1 MPCGLHDP
9 RRRDRHVFPV
19 VARPRGMAWI
29 LVALSMSPVDV
40 CPWRT
45 DMRHAAHAPVT
56 RHARRWRR
64 MRARLGFAALWAAL
78 LVWVLG
84 ASVRVPGEE
93 PASPEVARHAV
104 VPADLAQNGLAQVD
118 LERAAA
124 WPAESADASPSH
136 EPVHATS
143 HEPTPEQDAA
153 LYIAG
158 R

>member
-1 MPCGLHDP
+1 MDLDCAV
-9 RRRDRHVFPV
+9 HVP
-19 VARPRGMAWI
+19 A
-29 LVALSMSPVDV
+29 DV

-45 DMRHAAHAPVT
+45 DMRHAALAPVSAPVT

-64 MRARLGFAALWAAL
+64 MRARLGFAALWTAL
-78 LVWVLG
+78 LVWALG
-84 ASVRVPGEE
+84 ASVRVPSED
-93 PASPEVARHAV
+93 PAAPDVVRQAVA
-104 VPADLAQNGLAQVD
+104 PADLAQIGLAQVD

-136 EPVHATS
+136 EPVHASS
-143 HEPTPEQDAA
+143 HESTPEQDAA

>member
-1 MPCGLHDP
+1 
-9 RRRDRHVFPV
+9 
-19 VARPRGMAWI
+19 
-29 LVALSMSPVDV
+29 
-40 CPWRT
+40 
-45 DMRHAAHAPVT
+45 MRHAAHAPLSVPVSIPAS

-64 MRARLGFAALWAAL
+64 MRARLGFVALWAAL

-93 PASPEVARHAV
+93 PALAEVARQAAPAELEHAGLTH
-104 VPADLAQNGLAQVD
+104 AGLTHAGLAHVD

-124 WPAESADASPSH
+124 WPGDSAEASMSQ
-136 EPVHATS
+136 EPAPVMS
-143 HEPTPEQDAA
+143 YEPTPEQDAA

>member
-1 MPCGLHDP
+1 
-9 RRRDRHVFPV
+9 
-19 VARPRGMAWI
+19 
-29 LVALSMSPVDV
+29 
-40 CPWRT
+40 
-45 DMRHAAHAPVT
+45 MRHAALVPVSAPVT

-64 MRARLGFAALWAAL
+64 MRARLGLVALWTAL
-78 LVWVLG
+78 LVWALG

-93 PASPEVARHAV
+93 PASPDVVRHAV
-104 VPADLAQNGLAQVD
+104 TPADVAQVD

-124 WPAESADASPSH
+124 WPAESTDASP
-136 EPVHATS
+136 S

>member
-1 MPCGLHDP
+1 
-9 RRRDRHVFPV
+9 
-19 VARPRGMAWI
+19 
-29 LVALSMSPVDV
+29 
-40 CPWRT
+40 
-45 DMRHAAHAPVT
+45 MRHAAHAPLSIPAS

-64 MRARLGFAALWAAL
+64 MRARLGFVALWAAL

-93 PASPEVARHAV
+93 PALAEVARQAAPAEFEHAGLTH
-104 VPADLAQNGLAQVD
+104 AGLAHVD

-124 WPAESADASPSH
+124 WPGDSAEASMSQ
-136 EPVHATS
+136 EPAPVMS
-143 HEPTPEQDAA
+143 YEPTPEQDAA

>member
-1 MPCGLHDP
+1 
-9 RRRDRHVFPV
+9 
-19 VARPRGMAWI
+19 MAWI
-29 LVALSMSPVDV
+29 LIALSMSPADV

-45 DMRHAAHAPVT
+45 DMRHAALAPVSAPVT

-64 MRARLGFAALWAAL
+64 MRARLGFAALWTAL
-78 LVWVLG
+78 LVWALG

-93 PASPEVARHAV
+93 PASPDVVRHAV
-104 VPADLAQNGLAQVD
+104 APADLAQIGPAQVD

-124 WPAESADASPSH
+124 WPAESADASSH
-136 EPVHATS
+136 ES
-143 HEPTPEQDAA
+143 TPEQDAA